1 MGSES
6 VDKAEWTKSLTIT
19 LIGLYEHHLCLYDVK
34 NKFYSNK
41 HARVEALNTI
51 VGRLN
56 EEPGVNFTVDDVKK
70 KIANLRSQFNH
81 ELSKINS
88 SKRSGGGT
96 DDLYEPSVWWFEY
109 MAFIKK
115 FIKTRKGKS
124 NLESQTQMDTA
135 HNNCLYDVETTESE
149 AGTAMEFSESELMN
163 NTQITHVPKS
173 KRTKHEEDGIL
184 QSSLNILSD
193 IQNSIQPTDV
203 NTMEYARYIARELLT
218 IDDAELLND
227 AKHEIN
233 NILYLYKK
241 KFIQNVKA
249 GVILEHI

>member
-124 NLESQTQMDTA
+124 NLVCVIK
-135 HNNCLYDVETTESE
+135 HNYW
-149 AGTAMEFSESELMN
+149 
-163 NTQITHVPKS
+163 
-173 KRTKHEEDGIL
+173 
-184 QSSLNILSD
+184 
-193 IQNSIQPTDV
+193 
-203 NTMEYARYIARELLT
+203 
-218 IDDAELLND
+218 
-227 AKHEIN
+227 
-233 NILYLYKK
+233 
-241 KFIQNVKA
+241 
-249 GVILEHI
+249 